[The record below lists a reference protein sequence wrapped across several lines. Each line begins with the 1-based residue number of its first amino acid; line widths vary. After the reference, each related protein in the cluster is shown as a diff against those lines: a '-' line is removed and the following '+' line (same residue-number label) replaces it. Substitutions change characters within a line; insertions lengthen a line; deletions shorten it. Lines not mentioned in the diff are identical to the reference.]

1 MRRAWRSGAALAS
14 AMGLLSLVVLVGCA
28 SGGENAAP
36 PGSSDQAQ
44 YVKRLLENREYLFNG
59 YAATVTSVRIP
70 VDDTY
75 RLTVRVCGDRS
86 GCVAGPSAS
95 VSPTPG
101 GPTTSPNTS
110 PSPSASTSPDTSP
123 WPGTSESPGPS
134 ESSAP
139 PASGEAVLR
148 VGGMVRAR
156 LTSDMPGTMTPLGT
170 DIQPVLT
177 PEDRATWEWDLTP
190 SQAGTWE
197 LQVHV
202 SVLAADTEQPLIADQ
217 VITIPM
223 RVDQTNA
230 KRAERA
236 WFGIK
241 EVVGVLGAAGIS
253 LVAVIGFIARSVVK
267 RRRARAA
274 AAAAQQPP
282 ANP

>member
-1 MRRAWRSGAALAS
+1 MRRAWRAGAAV
-14 AMGLLSLVVLVGCA
+14 AMAIGLLGLVVLAGCA
-28 SGGENAAP
+28 GSENAAP

-44 YVKRLLENREYLFNG
+44 YVKRVLEDREYLFDG
-59 YAATVTSVRIP
+59 YAATVSSVRVP
-70 VDDTY
+70 VDETY
-75 RLTVRVCGDRS
+75 RLTVRVCGERS
-86 GCVAGPSAS
+86 GCVGGPSAS

-101 GPTTSPNTS
+101 GPTTTPNTS
-110 PSPSASTSPDTSP
+110 PSPPSSTS
-123 WPGTSESPGPS
+123 PGTSESPEPS
-134 ESSAP
+134 ESSLP
-139 PASGEAVLR
+139 PAPGEAVVR

-156 LTSDMPGTMTPLGT
+156 LTTDMPGTMTPLGT

-190 SQAGTWE
+190 SQAGRWQ

-202 SVLAADTEQPLIADQ
+202 SVLKAETDQPLIADQ

-230 KRAERA
+230 KRAEQA

-241 EVVGVLGAAGIS
+241 EVVGVLSAAGVS
-253 LVAVIGFIARSVVK
+253 LVAVVGFVVRSAVK

-274 AAAAQQPP
+274 ALAAQQPP
-282 ANP
+282 TNIP

>member
-1 MRRAWRSGAALAS
+1 MRRAWRSGAALAL
-14 AMGLLSLVVLVGCA
+14 AIGLLGLVVLVGCA
-28 SGGENAAP
+28 GSENAAP
-36 PGSSDQAQ
+36 PNSSDQAQ
-44 YVKRLLENREYLFNG
+44 YVKRLLEDREYLFDG
-59 YAATVTSVRIP
+59 YAATVSSVRVP
-70 VDDTY
+70 VDETY
-75 RLTVRVCGDRS
+75 RLTVRVCGERS
-86 GCVAGPSAS
+86 GCVGGPSPS

-110 PSPSASTSPDTSP
+110 PSPSSSTSPATSQ
-123 WPGTSESPGPS
+123 SPDPS
-134 ESSAP
+134 ESSLP
-139 PASGEAVLR
+139 PAPGEAVVR

-156 LTSDMPGTMTPLGT
+156 LTTDMPGTMTPLGS

-177 PEDRATWEWDLTP
+177 PEDRATWQWDLTP
-190 SQAGTWE
+190 SQAGTWQ

-202 SVLAADTEQPLIADQ
+202 SVLKAETDQPLIADQ

-223 RVDQTNA
+223 AVDQTNA
-230 KRAERA
+230 KRAEQA

-241 EVVGVLGAAGIS
+241 EVVGVLGAAGVS

-282 ANP
+282 TTIP